1 LIVLRCSGEF
11 AAAARYVTV
20 LTIADDGSG
29 AAEGRDWK
37 VDSIT
42 LAIGSKWEGVCQKSK
57 EISIYARMY
66 LSFVAYHLDHAQ
78 SWPLVRS

>member
-1 LIVLRCSGEF
+1 MIVLRCSGEF

-20 LTIADDGSG
+20 LTIAEDGSG
-29 AAEGRDWK
+29 TAEGRDWK

-57 EISIYARMY
+57 EILMYARIFEFLLLTILIM
-66 LSFVAYHLDHAQ
+66 LKVG
-78 SWPLVRS
+78 R